1 MSENMKFKN
10 NDLWQRFFLSL
21 ADKLLR
27 FRWLGIF
34 AVVLLTVFFAFQM
47 QGLKFDN
54 SNEVWFVEGD
64 RSLDLID
71 KFRDVFGNDDFV
83 VLLFESRNFF
93 EPENIRRIKRLAEA
107 LETEVPYLKDM
118 TWLGNVEYIE
128 GIKDGIKIHELLET
142 IPENPEEIAEVRKKA
157 LSEPTYVNS
166 LISPDGQSAAI
177 ILEMERYPED
187 GDTLDPKSEI
197 SPSVRNILARP
208 EFASLNA
215 YVAGGPIM
223 HHDYSEIAG
232 RETTMF
238 MGLCLLIQM
247 AILLWVGRGVRGVFV
262 PISIVFLSV
271 LWTMGAIGLMG
282 FTLNMMIII
291 LPSLLICV
299 GIGDSM
305 HFIAE
310 YQDQC
315 DKGLARRKAMVR
327 AFAMVGLPC
336 LLTTLTTMG
345 AFLSFLTVRIRPF
358 RELGLYAAVGVVTAL
373 VLTFIL
379 VPFFYSFGMKKN
391 VRSTNPG
398 SQKNRHDLFDRLLAR
413 VHWIVTAGP
422 GWVVA
427 FFVILALVSI
437 AGAMNIQVE
446 SNTAKMLSAKLPLRQ
461 AYDFIDERMGG
472 SMSMEIMLDTGKT
485 DGVKEPAFLKKMDAL
500 QDFVDKHPLTTKTIS
515 VLDVLKKMRRAMHN
529 NDQKFYSVPETREA
543 ASQYL
548 FMYETSGGDQLDK
561 LVGFDYD
568 IARLTVKTRT
578 LSTADVRK
586 FMRDVEDFSRKTFDD
601 SVSVEMTGALT
612 WVKALNDKIGE
623 GVKYSFTAVLFAVA
637 ALMIIFLRS
646 VKLGLI
652 SMIPNVFPVLITL
665 GLMGFAGIYL
675 DMPLMC
681 CSAVIIG
688 VAVDD
693 TIHFF
698 RRYRREFKGLGDYTQ
713 ALRATLSTVGRPI
726 TFTTMTLILGF
737 GVMTL
742 SDISGWRNFGFLSG
756 FAFLWAYL
764 ADFFFCPALILLFK
778 PLGPEKGL
786 NG

>member
-1 MSENMKFKN
+1 MKTKN
-10 NDLWQRFFLSL
+10 NDLWQRFFSSL
-21 ADKLLR
+21 ADKLHR
-27 FRWLGIF
+27 FRWLGII
-34 AVVLLTVFFAFQM
+34 AVVLLTVFFAYQM

-83 VLLFESRNFF
+83 VLLFESRDFF
-93 EPENIRRIKRLAEA
+93 EPENILVIRRLADA
-107 LETEVPYLKDM
+107 LDAEVPYLKDM

-128 GIKDGIKIHELLET
+128 GIEDGVKIHELLET
-142 IPENPEEIAEVRKKA
+142 VPQDPKEMAEVRKKA
-157 LSEPTYVNS
+157 LSESTYVNS

-187 GDTLDPKSEI
+187 GETLDPKNEI
-197 SPSVRNILARP
+197 APVVRKILARP
-208 EFASLNA
+208 EFAVLNA
-215 YVAGGPIM
+215 RVAGGPIM
-223 HHDYSEIAG
+223 HHDYDEIAA
-232 RETTMF
+232 RETRNF
-238 MGLCLLIQM
+238 MGICLLIQM

-271 LWTMGAIGLMG
+271 LWTIGAIGLMG
-282 FTLNMMIII
+282 FTLNMMIVI

-315 DKGLARRKAMVR
+315 DKGLARRKAMLKT
-327 AFAMVGLPC
+327 FAMVGLPC

-345 AFLSFLTVRIRPF
+345 AFLSFLTVRIKPF
-358 RELGLYAAVGVVTAL
+358 RELGLYASVGVVTAL

-391 VRSTNPG
+391 VRAANPG
-398 SQKNRHDLFDRLLAR
+398 SQKNRHDLFDRLLTR
-413 VHWIVTAGP
+413 VHRIVTAGP

-437 AGAMNIQVE
+437 AGALNIQVE
-446 SNTAKMLSAKLPLRQ
+446 SNTAKMLSQKLPLRQ

-485 DGVKEPAFLKKMDAL
+485 DGVKEPAFLRKMDAL
-500 QDFVDKHPLTTKTIS
+500 QNFADKHPLVTKTMS

-529 NDQKFYSVPETREA
+529 NDQEFYSVPDTREA

-568 IARLTVKTRT
+568 IARLTVKTRN
-578 LSTADVRK
+578 LSTADVRC
-586 FMRDVEDFSRKTFDD
+586 FMRDVEDFSSKTFDD

-623 GVKYSFTAVLFAVA
+623 GVKYSFTAVLFAVG

-713 ALRATLSTVGRPI
+713 ALRATLGTVGRPI

-764 ADFFFCPALILLFK
+764 ADFFFCPALILLLK
-778 PLGPEKGL
+778 PLGPEKQITIDK
-786 NG
+786 